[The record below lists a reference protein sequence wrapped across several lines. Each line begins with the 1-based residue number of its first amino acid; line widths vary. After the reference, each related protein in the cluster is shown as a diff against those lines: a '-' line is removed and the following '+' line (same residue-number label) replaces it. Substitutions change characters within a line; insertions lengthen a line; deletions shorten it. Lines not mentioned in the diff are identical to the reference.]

1 MKRLHFA
8 RRSFFDTAVL
18 RLFCSVPERPPA
30 SGNTTVDARN
40 YDDESQVVMINA
52 EAPLGLVVAPQVLL
66 AGVTRLLHLR
76 VVSVVP
82 GPPF

>member
-1 MKRLHFA
+1 
-8 RRSFFDTAVL
+8 
-18 RLFCSVPERPPA
+18 
-30 SGNTTVDARN
+30 
-40 YDDESQVVMINA
+40 MINA

-82 GPPF
+82 GPLFKMPGTSAKNGV

>member
-1 MKRLHFA
+1 
-8 RRSFFDTAVL
+8 
-18 RLFCSVPERPPA
+18 
-30 SGNTTVDARN
+30 
-40 YDDESQVVMINA
+40 MINA

-82 GPPF
+82 GPFFVPA

>member
-1 MKRLHFA
+1 
-8 RRSFFDTAVL
+8 
-18 RLFCSVPERPPA
+18 
-30 SGNTTVDARN
+30 
-40 YDDESQVVMINA
+40 MINA

-82 GPPF
+82 GPPFMPANFRSAQRLSV

>member
-1 MKRLHFA
+1 
-8 RRSFFDTAVL
+8 
-18 RLFCSVPERPPA
+18 
-30 SGNTTVDARN
+30 
-40 YDDESQVVMINA
+40 MINA

-82 GPPF
+82 GPLLCLPLQRKSV